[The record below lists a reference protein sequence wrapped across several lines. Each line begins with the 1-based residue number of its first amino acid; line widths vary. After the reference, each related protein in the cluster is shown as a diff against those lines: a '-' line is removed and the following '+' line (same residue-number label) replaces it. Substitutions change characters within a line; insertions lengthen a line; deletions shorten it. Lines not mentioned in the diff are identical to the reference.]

1 LGFRFFICKE
11 LDMSANTPAV
21 AATVAATVAVP
32 VEAST
37 EAACAEA
44 SRRDF
49 IKKGAAA
56 ATFFST
62 LMSKS

>member
-1 LGFRFFICKE
+1 
-11 LDMSANTPAV
+11 MSANTPTT
-21 AATVAATVAVP
+21 ATPTPAGATAD
-32 VEAST
+32 
-37 EAACAEA
+37 A

-62 LMSKS
+62 LGHSLSLIHI